1 MTKLTDKDVGQDVD
15 ENLPDKPRDIV
26 DPDAA
31 LVAQAQRELPYRA
44 TAFEALMKRHEQL
57 LYRVCYRFLGNPD
70 DASDVSQEVMVKV
83 FGYLPKFEGRSMF
96 KTWLMQIARNTCFT
110 MQAKLKRQREF
121 KDMLE
126 KETQDEPQDRIITEA
141 MDVETILSTL
151 NSQDREVLIM
161 RFIAELQFD
170 EIAEVC
176 DISLSAA
183 KMRVYRATEA
193 LKKKLSDKD

>member
-1 MTKLTDKDVGQDVD
+1 MTKLTDTDTVAEARV
-15 ENLPDKPRDIV
+15 IV
-26 DPDAA
+26 DPDVE
-31 LVAQAQRELPYRA
+31 LVKQAQQELPYRA
-44 TAFEALMKRHEQL
+44 TAYEALMKRHDQL

-70 DASDVSQEVMVKV
+70 DARDVSQEVMIKV

-110 MQAKLKRQREF
+110 MQAKLKRQRELREL
-121 KDMLE
+121 LE
-126 KETQDEPQDRIITEA
+126 YETDENAGDRIVTEA
-141 MDVETILSTL
+141 MDIDTILSTL
-151 NSQDREVLIM
+151 NKQDKEVLVM
-161 RFIAELQFD
+161 RYIAELQFD

-193 LKKKLSDKD
+193 LKKKMGSE